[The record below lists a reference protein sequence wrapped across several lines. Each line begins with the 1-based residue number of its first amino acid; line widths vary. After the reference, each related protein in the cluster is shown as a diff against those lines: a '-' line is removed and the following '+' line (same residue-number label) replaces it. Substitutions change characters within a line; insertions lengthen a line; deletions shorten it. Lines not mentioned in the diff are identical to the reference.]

1 MTCFLNRLSVFKKS
15 LKYKRNYVKFTILGV
30 KMIGQHDLLRS
41 FRDNCGFG
49 LVANIKNKP
58 SYQVLDDAITALE
71 RMMHRGAVAADGK
84 TGDGSGLL
92 ISMPE
97 EFMRGVAESN
107 GVELSKQFGIASIFT
122 KDVKLLDIFEET
134 CDNND
139 LKIVFRREV
148 PIDTNALGEQAMA
161 SLPKIMQ
168 FFIVPNSLMATNRFD
183 ALLYLSRKEC
193 EHKLMKE
200 RDFYIASMSSKVVS
214 YKGLVMP
221 THIKEFYKDFQ
232 DEKFKISFSLFH
244 QRFSTNTLPE
254 WRLAQP
260 FRAVAHNGE
269 INSVEG
275 NRINV
280 EIKSES
286 IKSEVFTPEE
296 IQRILPILQLNS
308 SDSASADNFFEFL
321 IVNGMDF
328 FKAVRAII
336 PSAWQ
341 NSPHMDPELRAF
353 YEYHST
359 VFEAWDGPAAFS
371 VTDGRY
377 IGCVLDRNGLRPSK
391 YIITNDD
398 NLLIA
403 SEYGVVDIKEEDIKE
418 RGRLQSGE
426 MLGLDLKFGK
436 VLKSKEI
443 DDYLKSTNPYMKWL
457 NEHMVYLQ
465 EHVEEQY
472 SSSKDID
479 VDNLIVRQRYFNIT
493 QEIVEQVIEPMI
505 IEGKEAVGSMGDDTP
520 LAAFSN
526 KQRNFTDF
534 FKQKFAQVTNPPID
548 PIREKVVMSLNTG
561 FGEIHNILD
570 EIPTHAQ
577 RLKSISPI
585 ITSEKLAVLKS
596 FGDNKSPR
604 YQAFYHN
611 TTFSTAYKNDLQTSL
626 STLVET
632 VIHSVKNDGTR
643 IIILDDG
650 ELSKENKVIPMA
662 MVVGRLNSSLLKAKI
677 RHLVS
682 MICITGEVVDSHS
695 AAVLIGYGA
704 SAIFPNLLFTTVA
717 HQLEKSKT
725 MDMECSE
732 AFKAVHTSIN
742 GGILKIMS
750 KMGIATIASYRNAGL
765 FDVMGLSHEISKDC
779 FETSHNVI
787 PGLTYN
793 DIDERLTKYHKDAFR
808 NNGFNK
814 IFPLNIGGYYKF
826 YNGQE
831 HHDFG
836 PDVIHAIHDMAASGK
851 KEDFDKFKNLV
862 NKRGLKFIRDFF
874 ELKSD
879 RKSIDVSEVEPKE
892 VIFKRFASAA
902 MSLGSISPEAHE
914 TMAIAMNTIGGQSNS
929 GEGGE
934 DSARYGTNK
943 VSKIKQV
950 ASGRFGVTPAY
961 LRSAEELQIKV
972 AQGAKPGEGGQ
983 LPGHKVTALIGKL
996 RHTVPGVTLISPPP
1010 HHDIYSIEDLAQLIF
1025 DLKQVNPK
1033 ARVAV
1038 KLVSTVGVGTIA
1050 AGVAK
1055 AYADKIII
1063 SGGDGGTGAAPLTS
1077 IKFAG
1082 NPWEIGLSEAHNAL
1096 KANNLRGLVELQTDG
1111 GLKTGL
1117 DVVKAA
1123 LLGAESYAFGTGV
1136 LTIVG
1141 CKMLRICH
1149 VNKCTVGI
1157 ATQNEKLRNEFF
1169 KGHVDQVIN
1178 FFTLL
1183 AEDVRSIMA
1192 ELGYR
1197 TMEEMIGRVDLLKVT
1212 KDDFAQKFDF
1222 SSILHQEKGV
1232 NTHQQSFN
1240 HPFDDN
1246 LFEKDVLKEA
1256 YAAIKHPEYPI
1267 RIKREIKNVHRSFGA
1282 LVSGEIAEFYGDE
1295 GLKAG
1300 TITINLNGVAGQA
1313 LGAFLIPG
1321 VSIYLDG
1328 VANDYIAKGM
1338 HGGKIVITSKNQGEK
1353 FSAGGNT
1360 CLYGA
1365 TGGKLY
1371 ISGSVGERFGVR
1383 NSGALAI
1390 VEGSGDNACEYMTG
1404 GIVVIL
1410 GKTGINFGAGMT
1422 GGISF
1427 VYDCDH
1433 TFIENVNHELVE
1445 AIRIDTDEGDE
1456 ARHYLKRLLKD
1467 YLVETGSNKA
1477 QELLENFRVEV
1488 RNFWLIKPKNL
1499 TKLPLNIEKGD

>member
-1 MTCFLNRLSVFKKS
+1 
-15 LKYKRNYVKFTILGV
+15 
-30 KMIGQHDLLRS
+30 MIEHHDLLRS
-41 FRDNCGFG
+41 FKDNCGFG
-49 LVANIKNKP
+49 LVANIKNKA
-58 SYQVLDDAITALE
+58 SRKVLDDAVTALE

-92 ISMPE
+92 LSMPE
-97 EFMRGVAESN
+97 EFLRKEATKN
-107 GVELSKQFGIASIFT
+107 NVELPKQFAIASIFT
-122 KDVKLLDIFEET
+122 KDRDHLDTVEKI
-134 CDNND
+134 CKKND
-139 LKIVFRREV
+139 LKVVLRRDV
-148 PIDTNALGEQAMA
+148 PIDVNALGEQALE
-161 SLPKIMQ
+161 SLPLIVQ
-168 FFIVPNSLMATNRFD
+168 FFITPNSIMATNRFD
-183 ALLYLSRKEC
+183 ALLYLSRKES
-193 EHKLMKE
+193 EHKLI
-200 RDFYIASMSSKVVS
+200 DDTNFYIASMSSKVLS

-221 THIKEFYKDFQ
+221 THIKEFYKDLQ
-232 DEKFKISFSLFH
+232 DENFKISFSLFH
-244 QRFSTNTLPE
+244 QRFSTNTLPQ
-254 WRLAQP
+254 WKLAQP

-286 IKSEVFTPEE
+286 IKSEVFTDKE
-296 IQRILPILQLNS
+296 IKKILPILQLNS

-321 IVNGMDF
+321 IINGMDF
-328 FKAVRAII
+328 FKAARAII

-341 NSPHMDPELRAF
+341 NAPHMDPELRAF

-359 VFEAWDGPAAFS
+359 VFEAWDGPAAFA

-391 YIITNDD
+391 YIVTHDD

-403 SEYGVVDIKEEDIKE
+403 SEYGVVDIPEENIKE

-426 MLGLDLKFGK
+426 MIGLDLKYGK
-436 VLKSKEI
+436 LLKNNQI
-443 DDYLKSTNPYMKWL
+443 NDYLKSSNPYMRWL
-457 NEHMVYLQ
+457 NEHMIYLQ

-472 SSSKDID
+472 VANCEISEENFIQ
-479 VDNLIVRQRYFNIT
+479 RQRYFNIT
-493 QEIVEQVIEPMI
+493 QEVVEQVIEPMI
-505 IEGKEAVGSMGDDTP
+505 IEAKEAVGSMGDDTP

-526 KQRNFTDF
+526 KQRNFSDY

-570 EIPTHAQ
+570 EIPSHAH

-585 ITSEKLAVLKS
+585 ITSKKLDVLKS
-596 FGDNKSPR
+596 FGDKKSPR

-611 TTFSTAYKNDLQTSL
+611 KTFSTAYTGKLKEALDA
-626 STLVET
+626 LVEK
-632 VIHSVKNDGTR
+632 VIDSVRNEGTR
-643 IIILDDG
+643 IVILDDY
-650 ELSKENKVIPMA
+650 EFNETNKIIPMA
-662 MVVGRLNSSLLKAKI
+662 MIVGRLNTALLQAKI

-682 MICITGEVVDSHS
+682 MIAITGEIIDSHG
-695 AAVLIGYGA
+695 AAILIGYGA
-704 SAIFPNLLFTTVA
+704 SAVYPNLLFATAIKV
-717 HQLEKSKT
+717 LKKSKVIKI
-725 MDMECSE
+725 DCDE
-732 AFKAVHTSIN
+732 ALKSVHSALN
-742 GGILKIMS
+742 AGLLKIMS

-765 FDVMGLSHEISKDC
+765 FDVLGLHKTIVKEC
-779 FETSHNVI
+779 FETSNNALS
-787 PGLTYN
+787 GLDYD
-793 DIDERLTKYHKDAFR
+793 DIDERITKYHKEAFKED
-808 NNGFNK
+808 GFNK

-836 PDVIHAIHDMAASGK
+836 PDVIHAIHTVAASGAK
-851 KEDFDKFKNLV
+851 KDYDKLKEII

-874 ELKSD
+874 EIKSD
-879 RKSIDVSEVEPKE
+879 RKPIDISEVESKE
-892 VIFKRFASAA
+892 KIFKRFASAA

-914 TMAIAMNTIGGQSNS
+914 TIAMAMNRIGAQSNS

-934 DSARYGTNK
+934 DVERFATDRN
-943 VSKIKQV
+943 SKIKQV

-961 LRSAEELQIKV
+961 LRSAEEIQIKV

-983 LPGHKVTALIGKL
+983 LSGHKVSPLIAKL

-1025 DLKQVNPK
+1025 DMKQVNPH

-1038 KLVSTVGVGTIA
+1038 KLVSTLGVGTIA

-1082 NPWEIGLSEAHNAL
+1082 NPWELGLSEAHNAL

-1117 DVVKAA
+1117 DVIKAA

-1149 VNKCTVGI
+1149 VNKCSVGI
-1157 ATQNEKLRNEFF
+1157 ATQNETLRQEFF

-1178 FFTLL
+1178 YFTLL

-1192 ELGYR
+1192 ELGFA
-1197 TMEEMIGRVDLLKVT
+1197 TMQEMIGRVDLLKVV
-1212 KDDFAQKFDF
+1212 DDKFAQKFDF
-1222 SSILHQEKGV
+1222 SAVLHQEQGV
-1232 NTHQQSFN
+1232 NTHQQRSN
-1240 HPFDDN
+1240 PPFDDN
-1246 LFEKDVLKEA
+1246 AFEKDVLKEA
-1256 YAAIKHPEYPI
+1256 MGAIKHPEYPI
-1267 RIKREIKNVHRSFGA
+1267 RISREIANIHRSFGA
-1282 LVSGEIAEFYGDE
+1282 LVSGEIAHYYGDK
-1295 GLKAG
+1295 GLKAD
-1300 TITINLNGVAGQA
+1300 TIRISLKGIAGQA

-1321 VSIYLDG
+1321 VSIYLEG
-1328 VANDYIAKGM
+1328 VANDYIGKGM
-1338 HGGKIVITSKNQGEK
+1338 HGGKIIITSKNEGEN
-1353 FSAGGNT
+1353 FGAGGNT

-1371 ISGSVGERFGVR
+1371 ISGSVGERFAVR

-1410 GKTGINFGAGMT
+1410 GRTGINFGAGMT
-1422 GGISF
+1422 GGVSF
-1427 VYDCDH
+1427 VYDEDRS
-1433 TFIENVNHELVE
+1433 FVENVNRELVE
-1445 AIRIDTDEGDE
+1445 AVRIDTDEGAD
-1456 ARHYLKRLLKD
+1456 ARHLLKRLLKD
-1467 YLVETGSNKA
+1467 YLMETESKKA
-1477 QELLENFRVEV
+1477 KELLDNFRVEV
-1488 RNFWLIKPKNL
+1488 RNFWLIRPKNF
-1499 TKLPLNIEKGD
+1499 TKLPLNLENGD

>member
-1 MTCFLNRLSVFKKS
+1 MVEHR
-15 LKYKRNYVKFTILGV
+15 
-30 KMIGQHDLLRS
+30 DLLRS
-41 FRDNCGFG
+41 FKDNCGFG

-58 SYQVLDDAITALE
+58 SHKVLNDAVTALE

-92 ISMPE
+92 LSMPK
-97 EFMRGVAESN
+97 EFLTAEAKKS
-107 GVELSKQFGIASIFT
+107 GIELPEQFAIASVFT
-122 KDVKLLDIFEET
+122 KDLKHLDVLEEI
-134 CDNND
+134 CNNND
-139 LKIVFRREV
+139 LKIVLRREV
-148 PIDTNALGEQAMA
+148 PVNVNALGDQALA
-161 SLPKIMQ
+161 LLPNIVQ
-168 FFIVPNSLMATNRFD
+168 VFIIANSIMATKRFD
-183 ALLYLSRKEC
+183 ALLYLSRKET
-193 EHKLMKE
+193 EHKLVHD
-200 RDFYIASMSSKVVS
+200 RDFYIASMSSKVLS

-221 THIKEFYKDFQ
+221 THIKEFYEDLQ
-232 DEKFKISFSLFH
+232 NEKFKISFSLFH

-269 INSVEG
+269 INSVEA

-280 EIKSES
+280 AIKSES
-286 IKSEVFTPEE
+286 IKSDVFSDEE
-296 IQRILPILQLNS
+296 IKRLLPILQPDS

-328 FKAVRAII
+328 FKAVRAVI
-336 PSAWQ
+336 PPAWQ
-341 NSPHMDPELRAF
+341 NAPHMDPELRAF

-391 YIITNDD
+391 YIVTKDD

-403 SEYGVVDIKEEDIKE
+403 SEYGVVDIEEEDIKE

-436 VLKSKEI
+436 LLKSNDI
-443 DDYLKSTNPYMKWL
+443 DNYLKSSNPYMKWL
-457 NEHMVYLQ
+457 NEHMIYLQ

-472 SSSKDID
+472 VTCTTLDED
-479 VDNLIVRQRYFNIT
+479 VLINKQRYFNIT

-505 IEGKEAVGSMGDDTP
+505 KEGKEAVGSMGDDTP
-520 LAAFSN
+520 LAAFSQ

-548 PIREKVVMSLNTG
+548 SIREKVVMSLNTG
-561 FGEIHNILD
+561 FGEVHNILD
-570 EIPTHAQ
+570 EVPSHAH
-577 RLKSISPI
+577 RLKSISPV
-585 ITSEKLAVLKS
+585 ITGEKLEVLKS
-596 FGDNKSPR
+596 FGNEKSPR
-604 YQAFYHN
+604 YQDFYKN
-611 TTFSTAYKNDLQTSL
+611 KTFSTVYVKDLKASL
-626 STLVET
+626 EKLVST
-632 VIHSVKNDGTR
+632 VIDSVQNEGTR
-643 IIILDDG
+643 IVILDDTN
-650 ELSKENKVIPMA
+650 LNKENRVIPMA
-662 MVVGRLNSSLLKAKI
+662 MVVGRLNSALLEAKV

-682 MICITGEVVDSHS
+682 MIAVTGEVVDSHS

-704 SAIFPNLLFTTVA
+704 SAIYPYLLFATVTA
-717 HQLEKSKT
+717 QLEKSKT
-725 MDMECSE
+725 IKLDCAE
-732 AFKAVHTSIN
+732 AYKLVHSALN
-742 GGILKIMS
+742 SGLLKIMS
-750 KMGIATIASYRNAGL
+750 KMGISTIASYRNSGL
-765 FDVMGLSHEISKDC
+765 FDVIGLSKEIAKEC
-779 FETSHNVI
+779 FEASHCALS
-787 PGLTYN
+787 GLTYE
-793 DIDERLTKYHKDAFR
+793 DLDARLEKAHKDAFDTK
-808 NNGFNK
+808 GFNK

-826 YNGQE
+826 YTGQE

-836 PDVIHAIHDMAASGK
+836 PAVIHAIHAVSK
-851 KEDFDKFKNLV
+851 NPSQENFDKLKNLV

-879 RKSIDVSEVEPKE
+879 RKPIDISEVEPKE
-892 VIFKRFASAA
+892 EIFKRFASAA

-914 TMAIAMNTIGGQSNS
+914 TIAMAMNTIGGQSNS

-934 DSARYGTNK
+934 DKARYNTNR

-961 LRSAEELQIKV
+961 LRSAEEIQIKV

-983 LPGHKVTALIGKL
+983 LPGHKVTPLIGKL

-1025 DLKQVNPK
+1025 DMKQVNPK

-1038 KLVSTVGVGTIA
+1038 KLVSTMGVGTIA

-1149 VNKCTVGI
+1149 VNKCSVGI
-1157 ATQNEKLRNEFF
+1157 ATQNEKLRSEFF
-1169 KGHVDQVIN
+1169 KGQVDQIIN
-1178 FFTLL
+1178 YFTYL
-1183 AEDVRSIMA
+1183 AEDVRAIMA
-1192 ELGYR
+1192 ELGYK
-1197 TMEEMIGRVDLLKVT
+1197 TMEEMIGRVDLLQVT
-1212 KDDFAQKFDF
+1212 DDTFAKKFDF
-1222 SSILHQEKGV
+1222 SSVLHQEEGV
-1232 NTHQQSFN
+1232 NTHQQPFN
-1240 HPFDDN
+1240 PPFDSN
-1246 LFEKDVLKEA
+1246 EYEKDVLQEA
-1256 YAAIKHPEYPI
+1256 MSAIKSPEQPI
-1267 RIKREIKNVHRSFGA
+1267 RITREIKNIHRSFGA
-1282 LVSGEIAEFYGDE
+1282 LVSGEIAEYYGDA
-1295 GLKAG
+1295 GLKPD
-1300 TITINLNGVAGQA
+1300 TIKINLTGIAGQA
-1313 LGAFLIPG
+1313 LGAFLING
-1321 VSIYLDG
+1321 LSIYLDG
-1328 VANDYIAKGM
+1328 VANDYIGKGM
-1338 HGGKIVITSKNQGEK
+1338 HGGKIIITSKNEGEA

-1371 ISGSVGERFGVR
+1371 ISGSVGERFAVR
-1383 NSGALAI
+1383 NSGAFAI
-1390 VEGSGDNACEYMTG
+1390 VEGTGDNACEYMTG
-1404 GIVVIL
+1404 GVVVIL

-1427 VYDCDH
+1427 VYDKEH
-1433 TFIENVNHELVE
+1433 EFVENVNHELVE
-1445 AIRIDTDEGDE
+1445 AVRIDTDEGDE

-1467 YLVETGSNKA
+1467 YVVETQSKKA
-1477 QELLENFRVEV
+1477 KELLDNFRVEV
-1488 RNFWLIKPKNL
+1488 RNFWLVKPKNL
-1499 TKLPLNIEKGD
+1499 TKLPLNLENGD

>member
-1 MTCFLNRLSVFKKS
+1 MVEH
-15 LKYKRNYVKFTILGV
+15 
-30 KMIGQHDLLRS
+30 HDLLRS
-41 FRDNCGFG
+41 FKDNCGFG
-49 LVANIKNKP
+49 LVANIKNRP
-58 SYQVLDDAITALE
+58 SHKVLNDAVTALE

-92 ISMPE
+92 LSMPK
-97 EFMRGVAESN
+97 EFLRTKAEAK
-107 GVELSKQFGIASIFT
+107 GVELPNQFAVASVFT
-122 KDVKLLDIFEET
+122 KNKKHLDALEAI
-134 CDNND
+134 CQNND
-139 LKIVFRREV
+139 LKVVLYRDV
-148 PIDTNALGEQAMA
+148 PIDTNALGDQALA
-161 SLPKIMQ
+161 SLPHIIQ
-168 FFIVPNSLMATNRFD
+168 LFIVPNSIMATNRFD
-183 ALLYLSRKEC
+183 ALLYLSRKEV
-193 EHKLMKE
+193 EHELGSD
-200 RDFYIASMSSKVVS
+200 RDFYIASMSSKVLS

-221 THIKEFYKDFQ
+221 THIKEFYKDLQ
-232 DEKFKISFSLFH
+232 DENFKISFSLFH

-269 INSVEG
+269 INSVEA

-280 EIKSES
+280 AIKTES
-286 IKSEVFTPEE
+286 IKSEVFSNEE
-296 IQRILPILQLNS
+296 MQRLLPILQLGS

-328 FKAVRAII
+328 FKAVRAVI
-336 PSAWQ
+336 PPAWQ
-341 NSPHMDPELRAF
+341 NAPHMDPELRAF

-391 YIITNDD
+391 YIVTKDD

-403 SEYGVVDIKEEDIKE
+403 SEYGVVDIAEEDVKE

-436 VLKSKEI
+436 LLKSHQI
-443 DDYLKSTNPYMKWL
+443 DDYLKGSNPYMKWL
-457 NEHMVYLQ
+457 NEHMIYLQ
-465 EHVEEQY
+465 EHIEEQY
-472 SSSKDID
+472 ATCKDID
-479 VDNLIVRQRYFNIT
+479 EEALVKKQRYFNVT
-493 QEIVEQVIEPMI
+493 QEIIEQVIEPMI
-505 IEGKEAVGSMGDDTP
+505 KESKEAVGSMGDDTP
-520 LAAFSN
+520 LAAFSQ

-548 PIREKVVMSLNTG
+548 SIREKVVMSLNTG
-561 FGEIHNILD
+561 FGEVHNILD
-570 EIPTHAQ
+570 EIPSHAH

-585 ITSEKLAVLKS
+585 ITSEKLEVLKS
-596 FGDNKSPR
+596 FGDEKSPR
-604 YQAFYHN
+604 YQEFYKN
-611 TTFSTAYKNDLQTSL
+611 ATFSTAYTSDLKDSL
-626 STLVET
+626 ENLVEK
-632 VIHSVKNDGTR
+632 VIQSVKNDGIR
-643 IIILDDG
+643 IVILDDSAF
-650 ELSKENKVIPMA
+650 SKENKVIPMA
-662 MVVGRLNSSLLKAKI
+662 MAIGRLNIALLKEKI

-682 MICITGEVVDSHS
+682 LIATTGEVIDSHS
-695 AAVLIGYGA
+695 AAVLLGYGA
-704 SAIFPNLLFTTVA
+704 SAIYPNVLFATIAT
-717 HQLEKSKT
+717 QLEKSKSLNFT
-725 MDMECSE
+725 CAE
-732 AFKAVHTSIN
+732 AFKSVHTALNS
-742 GGILKIMS
+742 GLLKIMS
-750 KMGIATIASYRNAGL
+750 KMGIATIASYRNSGL
-765 FDVMGLSHEISKDC
+765 FDVMGLNKDIVKEC
-779 FETSHNVI
+779 FETSHCTLS
-787 PGLTYN
+787 GLTYD
-793 DIDERLTKYHKDAFR
+793 DIDARLETAHKAAFKT
-808 NNGFNK
+808 NGFNK

-826 YNGQE
+826 YTGQE

-836 PDVIHAIHDMAASGK
+836 PAVIHAIHDVSK
-851 KEDFDKFKNLV
+851 NPSQKNFDKLKNLV

-874 ELKSD
+874 DLKSD
-879 RKSIDVSEVEPKE
+879 RKPVDISQVEPKE
-892 VIFKRFASAA
+892 AIFKRFASAA

-914 TMAIAMNTIGGQSNS
+914 TIAIAMNRIGAQSNS

-934 DSARYGTNK
+934 DKARFGTER

-961 LRSAEELQIKV
+961 LRSAEEIQIKV

-983 LPGHKVTALIGKL
+983 LPGHKVTPLIGKL

-1025 DLKQVNPK
+1025 DIKQVNPK

-1082 NPWEIGLSEAHNAL
+1082 NPWELGLSEAHNAL

-1117 DVVKAA
+1117 DIVKAA
-1123 LLGAESYAFGTGV
+1123 LLGAESFAFGTGV

-1149 VNKCTVGI
+1149 VNKCSVGI
-1157 ATQNEKLRNEFF
+1157 ATQNEKLREEFF

-1178 FFTLL
+1178 FFTYL
-1183 AEDVRSIMA
+1183 AEDVRAIMA
-1192 ELGYR
+1192 ELGYK
-1197 TMEEMIGRVDLLKVT
+1197 TMEEMIGHVDLLRV
-1212 KDDFAQKFDF
+1212 KDDEFAKKFDF
-1222 SSILHQEKGV
+1222 SAVLHKEEGV
-1232 NTHQQSFN
+1232 NTHQQPFN
-1240 HPFDDN
+1240 TPFDDN
-1246 LFEKDVLKEA
+1246 AFEKDVLKEA
-1256 YAAIKHPEYPI
+1256 MTAIKHPDHPL
-1267 RIKREIKNVHRSFGA
+1267 RIQREIKNVHRSFGA
-1282 LVSGEIAEFYGDE
+1282 LISGEIAQYYGDE
-1295 GLKAG
+1295 GLKPDM
-1300 TITINLNGVAGQA
+1300 ITINLSGVAGQA

-1328 VANDYIAKGM
+1328 MANDYIGKGM
-1338 HGGKIVITSKNQGEK
+1338 HGGKIIITSKNEGEE
-1353 FSAGGNT
+1353 FSSGGNT

-1371 ISGSVGERFGVR
+1371 ISGSVGERFAVR
-1383 NSGALAI
+1383 NSGAFAI
-1390 VEGSGDNACEYMTG
+1390 VEGTGDNACEYMTG
-1404 GIVVIL
+1404 GVVVIL

-1422 GGISF
+1422 GGVSF
-1427 VYDCDH
+1427 VYDKEH
-1433 TFIENVNHELVE
+1433 EFVENVNHELVE
-1445 AIRIDTDEGDE
+1445 AVRIDTDEGDE

-1467 YLVETGSNKA
+1467 YLTETKSKKA
-1477 QELLENFRVEV
+1477 QDLLENFRVEV
-1488 RNFWLIKPKNL
+1488 RNFWLVKPKNL
-1499 TKLPLNIEKGD
+1499 TKLPLNLENGD

>member
-1 MTCFLNRLSVFKKS
+1 MVEH
-15 LKYKRNYVKFTILGV
+15 
-30 KMIGQHDLLRS
+30 HDLLRS
-41 FRDNCGFG
+41 FKDNCGFG

-58 SYQVLDDAITALE
+58 SHKVLNDAVTALE

-92 ISMPE
+92 LSMPK
-97 EFMRGVAESN
+97 EFLKAEAEAEGVALPE
-107 GVELSKQFGIASIFT
+107 QFAVAAVFT
-122 KDVKLLDIFEET
+122 KELEHLNTIEEI
-134 CDNND
+134 CLNND
-139 LKIVFRREV
+139 LKVVFQRSV
-148 PIDTNALGEQAMA
+148 PIDTNALGEQALA
-161 SLPKIMQ
+161 SLPKIVQ
-168 FFIVPNSLMATNRFD
+168 LFIIPNSIMATNRFE
-183 ALLYLSRKEC
+183 ALLYLSRKEA
-193 EHKLMKE
+193 EHKLVDD
-200 RDFYIASMSSKVVS
+200 RDFYIASMSSKVLS

-221 THIKEFYKDFQ
+221 THIKEFYKDLQ
-232 DEKFKISFSLFH
+232 NENFKISFSLFH

-269 INSVEG
+269 INSVEA

-280 EIKSES
+280 AIKSES
-286 IKSEVFTPEE
+286 IKSDVFSDEE
-296 IQRILPILQLNS
+296 IQRLLPILQPGS

-328 FKAVRAII
+328 FKAVRAVI
-336 PSAWQ
+336 PPAWQ
-341 NSPHMDPELRAF
+341 NAPHMDPELRAF

-403 SEYGVVDIKEEDIKE
+403 SEYGVIDIDEEEIRE

-426 MLGLDLKFGK
+426 MLGLDLKYGQ
-436 VLKSKEI
+436 VLKSNEI

-472 SSSKDID
+472 GAYKDLD
-479 VDNLIVRQRYFNIT
+479 EEVLIKRQRYFNVT
-493 QEIVEQVIEPMI
+493 QEVVEQVIEPMI
-505 IEGKEAVGSMGDDTP
+505 KDGKEAVGSMGDDTP
-520 LAAFSN
+520 LAAFSD

-548 PIREKVVMSLNTG
+548 SIREKVVMSLNTG
-561 FGEIHNILD
+561 FGEVHNILD
-570 EIPTHAQ
+570 ELPTHAQ

-585 ITSEKLAVLKS
+585 ITHEKLAVLKS
-596 FGDNKSPR
+596 FGDESSPR
-604 YQAFYHN
+604 YQQFYKN
-611 TTFSTAYKNDLQTSL
+611 TTFSTAYSSDLKASL
-626 STLVET
+626 EALVEK
-632 VIHSVKNDGTR
+632 VVASVKNDGTR
-643 IIILDDG
+643 IVILDDR
-650 ELSKENKVIPMA
+650 EFNEEQRVIPMA
-662 MVVGRLNSSLLKAKI
+662 MAIGRLNIALLEAKI

-682 MICITGEVVDSHS
+682 LIAVTGEVVDSHS

-704 SAIFPNLLFTTVA
+704 SAIYPHVLFATVA
-717 HQLEKSKT
+717 NQLSKSKSIKLS
-725 MDMECSE
+725 CSE
-732 AFKAVHTSIN
+732 AYKSVHSSLN
-742 GGILKIMS
+742 AGLLKIMS
-750 KMGIATIASYRNAGL
+750 KMGIATIASYRNSGL
-765 FDVMGLSHEISKDC
+765 FDVMGLHKEIVADC
-779 FETSHNVI
+779 FETSNCTLS
-787 PGLTYN
+787 GLTYE
-793 DIDERLTKYHKDAFR
+793 DIDARLEKAHKAAFKT
-808 NNGFNK
+808 NGFNK

-826 YNGQE
+826 YTGQE

-836 PDVIHAIHDMAASGK
+836 PAVIHAIHDVSK
-851 KEDFDKFKNLV
+851 HPSQENFDKLKNLV
-862 NKRGLKFIRDFF
+862 NKRGMKFIRDFF
-874 ELKSD
+874 DLKSD
-879 RKSIDVSEVEPKE
+879 REPIDISEVEPKE
-892 VIFKRFASAA
+892 AIFKRFASAA

-914 TMAIAMNTIGGQSNS
+914 TIATAMNRIGAQSNS

-934 DSARYGTNK
+934 DKARYNTER

-961 LRSAEELQIKV
+961 LRSAEEIQIKV

-983 LPGHKVTALIGKL
+983 LPGHKVTPLIGKL

-1025 DLKQVNPK
+1025 DMKQVNPK

-1082 NPWEIGLSEAHNAL
+1082 NPWELGLSEAHNAL
-1096 KANNLRGLVELQTDG
+1096 KANNLRGLVEVQTDG

-1157 ATQNEKLRNEFF
+1157 ATQNEKLRDEFF
-1169 KGHVDQVIN
+1169 KGQVDQIIN
-1178 FFTLL
+1178 YFTYL
-1183 AEDVRSIMA
+1183 AEDIRSIMA
-1192 ELGYR
+1192 ELGYK
-1197 TMEEMIGRVDLLKVT
+1197 TMEEMIGRVDLLKV
-1212 KDDFAQKFDF
+1212 KEDDFAQKFDF
-1222 SSILHQEKGV
+1222 SAVLHQEEGI
-1232 NTHQQSFN
+1232 NTCQQPFN
-1240 HPFDDN
+1240 PPFDDN
-1246 LFEKDVLKEA
+1246 AFEKDVLKEA
-1256 YAAIKHPEYPI
+1256 MAAIKHPDHPI
-1267 RIKREIKNVHRSFGA
+1267 RITREIKNIHRSFGA
-1282 LVSGEIAEFYGDE
+1282 LVSGEIAQYYGDE
-1295 GLKAG
+1295 GLAQD
-1300 TITINLNGVAGQA
+1300 TIKINLSGVAGQA
-1313 LGAFLIPG
+1313 LGAFIAPG

-1328 VANDYIAKGM
+1328 VANDYIGKGM
-1338 HGGKIVITSKNQGEK
+1338 HGGKIIITSKNEGEE
-1353 FSAGGNT
+1353 FTAGGNT

-1371 ISGSVGERFGVR
+1371 ISGSVGERFAVR

-1390 VEGSGDNACEYMTG
+1390 VEGTGDNACEYMTG
-1404 GIVVIL
+1404 GAVVIL

-1427 VYDCDH
+1427 VYDQEH
-1433 TFIENVNHELVE
+1433 EFVENVNHELIE
-1445 AIRIDTDEGDE
+1445 AVRIDTDEGDE

-1467 YLVETGSNKA
+1467 YLVETGSKKA
-1477 QELLENFRVEV
+1477 KDLLDNFRVEV
-1488 RNFWLIKPKNL
+1488 RNFWLVKPKNL
-1499 TKLPLNIEKGD
+1499 TKLPLNLENGD